1 MIYVWLGVVVMAI
14 VAEAATTDLIAIWFM
29 PAALVSLILA
39 VAHIPLWIQVVV
51 FIALVVAFLALSKT
65 FLRKYLKKRPNE
77 ITNADALIGQTAIVT
92 ENLDNLAQSG
102 AVRVNGLEW
111 SARSFDD
118 GIKAEK
124 GTLVVI
130 REINGV
136 KLICEPK

>member
-39 VAHIPLWIQVVV
+39 VAHIPLWIQVFV

-65 FLRKYLKKRPNE
+65 FLQKYLKKRPNE

>member
-65 FLRKYLKKRPNE
+65 FLRKYLKKHSKDNRFHDCE
-77 ITNADALIGQTAIVT
+77 AL
-92 ENLDNLAQSG
+92 
-102 AVRVNGLEW
+102 
-111 SARSFDD
+111 
-118 GIKAEK
+118 
-124 GTLVVI
+124 
-130 REINGV
+130 
-136 KLICEPK
+136 P